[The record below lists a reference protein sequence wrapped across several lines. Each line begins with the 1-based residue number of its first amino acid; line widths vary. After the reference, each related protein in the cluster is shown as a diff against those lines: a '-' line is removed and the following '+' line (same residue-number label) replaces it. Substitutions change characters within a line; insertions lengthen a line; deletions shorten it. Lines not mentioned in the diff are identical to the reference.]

1 MAHFDV
7 LEQVLKELLVAQNAD
22 QLQNAHLTRVN
33 LDVVS
38 LSWERIH
45 IQIGN
50 LEALDQEE
58 RLRRDRRQTLLK
70 IAQLA
75 LLNRPVKC
83 ANLAAEAFRLALFLL
98 HHVDEFVGFFHI

>member
-1 MAHFDV
+1 MAHLEVLKQV
-7 LEQVLKELLVAQNAD
+7 LEELLVAQNAD
-22 QLQNAHLTRVN
+22 QLQYAHLTRVN

-83 ANLAAEAFRLALFLL
+83 ADLAAEAFRLALFLL

>member
-1 MAHFDV
+1 M
-7 LEQVLKELLVAQNAD
+7 AQNAD
-22 QLQNAHLTRVN
+22 KLQYAHLTRVN

-38 LSWERIH
+38 LSGEWIH
-45 IQIGN
+45 FQVGD
-50 LEALDQEE
+50 LETLDQEE

-70 IAQLA
+70 VAQLA

-83 ANLAAEAFRLALFLL
+83 ADLATEAFRLALFLL